1 MAKNVAKKRI
11 IKAYEQLSDE
21 MVERI
26 KEKYPDGFDDHLIT
40 FTNAR
45 GEIEVALPYETDDTY
60 FLIKMPKT
68 SASESEDDFESSS
81 YDEFDNFENLE
92 IGEDVADEEE

>member
-1 MAKNVAKKRI
+1 VAKNVAKKRI
-11 IKAYEQLSDE
+11 IKAYEQLPDE

-40 FTNAR
+40 FTNTR
-45 GEIEVALPYETDDTY
+45 GEIEVALPYETEDTY
-60 FLIKMPKT
+60 FLIKMPKST
-68 SASESEDDFESSS
+68 ASESEDEIESSS
-81 YDEFDNFENLE
+81 FDEFDNFENLE

>member
-1 MAKNVAKKRI
+1 MGKKRI
-11 IKAYEQLSDE
+11 IKAYEQLPAE
-21 MVERI
+21 MAEQI
-26 KEKYPDGFDDHLIT
+26 KERYPDGFDDHLIT

-60 FLIKMPKT
+60 FLVKMPKN
-68 SASESEDDFESSS
+68 SASEDEEDYESSS

-92 IGEDVADEEE
+92 ISDDVADEEE

>member
-1 MAKNVAKKRI
+1 MGKKRI
-11 IKAYEQLSDE
+11 IKAYEQLPDE
-21 MVERI
+21 MVEKI

-40 FTNAR
+40 FTNTK
-45 GEIEVALPYETDDTY
+45 GEIEVALPYETEDTY
-60 FLIKMPKT
+60 FLVKMPKN
-68 SASESEDDFESSS
+68 AAADDEEDFESNS

>member
-1 MAKNVAKKRI
+1 VGKKRI
-11 IKAYEQLSDE
+11 IKAYEQLPDE
-21 MVERI
+21 MVEKI

-40 FTNAR
+40 FTNTK
-45 GEIEVALPYETDDTY
+45 GEIEVALPYETEDTY
-60 FLIKMPKT
+60 FLVKMPKN
-68 SASESEDDFESSS
+68 AAAEDEEDFESSS

>member
-1 MAKNVAKKRI
+1 VGKKRI
-11 IKAYEQLSDE
+11 IKAYEQLPDDL
-21 MVERI
+21 VERI

-40 FTNAR
+40 FTNPR
-45 GEIEVALPYETDDTY
+45 GEIEVALPFETDDTY
-60 FLIKMPKT
+60 YLVKMPK
-68 SASESEDDFESSS
+68 SAASDDEEDFESSS